1 MRGYCPILQTCPFFN
16 DQMVDMPAS
25 SQILKAAYCKD
36 DYTECARYRVYGTL
50 GRPAVPSNLFP
61 SELERARIL
70 IAKETAP
77 RPEPSDAPPEGT

>member
-36 DYTECARYRVYGTL
+36 DYTECARYRVYGSL

-70 IAKETAP
+70 IAKGVPSAAAP
-77 RPEPSDAPPEGT
+77 GGPGPEGT